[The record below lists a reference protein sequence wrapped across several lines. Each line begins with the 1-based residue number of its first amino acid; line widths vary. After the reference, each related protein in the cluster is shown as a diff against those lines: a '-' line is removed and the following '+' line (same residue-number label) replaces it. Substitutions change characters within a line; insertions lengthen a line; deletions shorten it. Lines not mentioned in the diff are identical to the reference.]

1 MYYQK
6 LKTIFS
12 NKQIYG
18 FVRLIGVL
26 VIGAT
31 LETFSV
37 SIILPFMNILLGSQS
52 TVANS
57 KWNVLKQVLHINTQ
71 NRFLAVIALFIVFT
85 YFMKGLYSYFQNR
98 VIYTFIYSNWQK
110 TSLKLFDCYINKPY
124 IYHRQKNSADIIRS
138 VTTDVNN
145 LFTFL
150 QNVMIFLS
158 ELLTTVFI
166 IIFMLLLDPFI
177 AITSC
182 ISLGSLLVVAN
193 KLISP
198 MIIKQGIYNQD
209 SCALMIKWCS
219 QTMGGIKEI
228 KAQKREKYFLYEYAK
243 CSQNA
248 ADAQKNYYI
257 LLQIPK
263 VLIESSSISIIFL
276 IIAFLLFHKEDLVN
290 KLPIF
295 SAFAMAAIRIMPSI
309 NRLNSALNTMSYH
322 KASLD
327 IIYNDLLESN
337 VDRNYEVFLQEK
349 DKLDSYPK
357 TTCLQEGIELHN
369 VSFKFPDTD
378 CYLFQNINL
387 KIPAG
392 KSVAFIGT
400 TGAGKTTLA
409 DIILGLYNIQNGVIT
424 FDKNNLFDH
433 INIWSKIVGYI
444 PQFIYLCDDTI
455 RNNVV
460 FGVNGKDKD
469 DKHIWDCLEEAHI
482 KEFVENLPDGLD
494 TVIGEQGIRL
504 SGGQRQRI
512 GIARALYNSPQFI
525 VMDEAT
531 SALDHD
537 TEQLIIE
544 TVNVLS
550 QTKTLLIIAH
560 RLSTIQGCDIIY
572 RVEKEGITI
581 EKGED
586 LL

>member
-1 MYYQK
+1 ME
-6 LKTIFS
+6 
-12 NKQIYG
+12 
-18 FVRLIGVL
+18 L
-26 VIGAT
+26 VECKNLCKEFGT
-31 LETFSV
+31 
-37 SIILPFMNILLGSQS
+37 
-52 TVANS
+52 
-57 KWNVLKQVLHINTQ
+57 KKVLK
-71 NRFLAVIALFIVFT
+71 
-85 YFMKGLYSYFQNR
+85 
-98 VIYTFIYSNWQK
+98 
-110 TSLKLFDCYINKPY
+110 
-124 IYHRQKNSADIIRS
+124 
-138 VTTDVNN
+138 
-145 LFTFL
+145 
-150 QNVMIFLS
+150 
-158 ELLTTVFI
+158 
-166 IIFMLLLDPFI
+166 
-177 AITSC
+177 
-182 ISLGSLLVVAN
+182 
-193 KLISP
+193 
-198 MIIKQGIYNQD
+198 
-209 SCALMIKWCS
+209 
-219 QTMGGIKEI
+219 
-228 KAQKREKYFLYEYAK
+228 
-243 CSQNA
+243 
-248 ADAQKNYYI
+248 
-257 LLQIPK
+257 
-263 VLIESSSISIIFL
+263 
-276 IIAFLLFHKEDLVN
+276 
-290 KLPIF
+290 
-295 SAFAMAAIRIMPSI
+295 
-309 NRLNSALNTMSYH
+309 
-322 KASLD
+322 
-327 IIYNDLLESN
+327 
-337 VDRNYEVFLQEK
+337 
-349 DKLDSYPK
+349 
-357 TTCLQEGIELHN
+357 
-369 VSFKFPDTD
+369 
-378 CYLFQNINL
+378 NINL